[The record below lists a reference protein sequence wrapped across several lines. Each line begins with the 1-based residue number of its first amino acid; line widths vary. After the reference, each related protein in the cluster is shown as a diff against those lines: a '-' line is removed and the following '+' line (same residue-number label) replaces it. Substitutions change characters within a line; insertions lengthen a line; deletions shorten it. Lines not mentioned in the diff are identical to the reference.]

1 MNYFGEIRKPC
12 KYSLDWFEKNY
23 FVDFTRN
30 ILVYK
35 SGGSIVRRLIILS
48 LCLFEE
54 NPDFNH
60 TIFDFKR
67 YCYQKPS
74 KQQWLDYCLSQKEFR
89 GLPLTEIHQLW
100 LKSNYLDFLTFIS
113 SESHAEYL
121 EAFLDE
127 IKALNQQEKD
137 YLLFFFYKNID
148 YILDKTPPNPKKAK
162 KEKIFE
168 PDLSDDEIS
177 SLNLISITEVV
188 SPSGTSTTEQLLVL
202 MANNHENN
210 NYHQSI
216 DDLDE
221 KYDDIPPNLVELES
235 LNSILNDDSLDDI
248 DIDSI
253 EVNTDDLE
261 AYDDADLEFLNHNNI
276 KWRTNQKNTN
286 EYDTDDLDVPEPD
299 EIDWNA
305 SELELEDFDL
315 GDYDCNDV

>member
-89 GLPLTEIHQLW
+89 DLPLTEIHQLW

-168 PDLSDDEIS
+168 PDIPDDEIYPFNFIRQEREVETA
-177 SLNLISITEVV
+177 NLIRQGLTLLRQMNKNKDDTVEKEDDVPANII
-188 SPSGTSTTEQLLVL
+188 PSELFEDDNVDCDNLEIPSHYFNDINLDGDELDAFDLQDHDLDELDFYDLDEPDFDDYT
-202 MANNHENN
+202 ENN
-210 NYHQSI
+210 NTLSTEGI
-216 DDLDE
+216 
-221 KYDDIPPNLVELES
+221 KYDKKI
-235 LNSILNDDSLDDI
+235 
-248 DIDSI
+248 
-253 EVNTDDLE
+253 
-261 AYDDADLEFLNHNNI
+261 
-276 KWRTNQKNTN
+276 
-286 EYDTDDLDVPEPD
+286 
-299 EIDWNA
+299 
-305 SELELEDFDL
+305 
-315 GDYDCNDV
+315 

>member
-168 PDLSDDEIS
+168 PDIPDDEIYPFNFIRQEREVETA
-177 SLNLISITEVV
+177 NLIRQGLTLLRQMNKNKDDIVEKEDNVPTNII
-188 SPSGTSTTEQLLVL
+188 PSELFEDDNVDCDNLEIPSHYFNDINLDGDELDAFDLQDHDLDELDFYDLDEPDFDDYT
-202 MANNHENN
+202 ENN
-210 NYHQSI
+210 NTLSTEGI
-216 DDLDE
+216 
-221 KYDDIPPNLVELES
+221 KYDKKI
-235 LNSILNDDSLDDI
+235 
-248 DIDSI
+248 
-253 EVNTDDLE
+253 
-261 AYDDADLEFLNHNNI
+261 
-276 KWRTNQKNTN
+276 
-286 EYDTDDLDVPEPD
+286 
-299 EIDWNA
+299 
-305 SELELEDFDL
+305 
-315 GDYDCNDV
+315 

>member
-89 GLPLTEIHQLW
+89 DLPLTEIHQLW

-121 EAFLDE
+121 EACLDE

-148 YILDKTPPNPKKAK
+148 YILDKTHPNPKKAK

-168 PDLSDDEIS
+168 PDIPDDEIYPFNFIRQEREVETA
-177 SLNLISITEVV
+177 NLIRQRLTLLREMNKNKDDIVEKEDNVPTNII
-188 SPSGTSTTEQLLVL
+188 PSELFEDDNVDC
-202 MANNHENN
+202 
-210 NYHQSI
+210 
-216 DDLDE
+216 DDLDIPSHCSNDTNLDGDGLDAFDLQDHDLDE
-221 KYDDIPPNLVELES
+221 LDFYDLDEPDFDDYTENDNTHSTEGIKYDKKI
-235 LNSILNDDSLDDI
+235 
-248 DIDSI
+248 
-253 EVNTDDLE
+253 
-261 AYDDADLEFLNHNNI
+261 
-276 KWRTNQKNTN
+276 
-286 EYDTDDLDVPEPD
+286 
-299 EIDWNA
+299 
-305 SELELEDFDL
+305 
-315 GDYDCNDV
+315 

>member
-74 KQQWLDYCLSQKEFR
+74 KQQWLNYCLSQKEFR
-89 GLPLTEIHQLW
+89 DLPLTEIHQLW

-168 PDLSDDEIS
+168 PDIPDDEIYPFNFIRQEREVETA
-177 SLNLISITEVV
+177 NLIRQGLTLLRQMNKNKDDIVEKEDNVPTNII
-188 SPSGTSTTEQLLVL
+188 PSELFEDDNVDCDNLEIPSHYFNDINLDGDELDAFDLQDHDLDELDFYDLDEPDFDDYT
-202 MANNHENN
+202 ENN
-210 NYHQSI
+210 NTLSTEGI
-216 DDLDE
+216 
-221 KYDDIPPNLVELES
+221 KYDKKI
-235 LNSILNDDSLDDI
+235 
-248 DIDSI
+248 
-253 EVNTDDLE
+253 
-261 AYDDADLEFLNHNNI
+261 
-276 KWRTNQKNTN
+276 
-286 EYDTDDLDVPEPD
+286 
-299 EIDWNA
+299 
-305 SELELEDFDL
+305 
-315 GDYDCNDV
+315 